1 MYVCV
6 KGIHFASFYY
16 FRKCGIFF
24 FQLFQSISLFQ
35 LERYRQHI

>member
-1 MYVCV
+1 MHVCV
-6 KGIHFASFYY
+6 KGIDFASFYY

-24 FQLFQSISLFQ
+24 KLFQSISLFQ